1 VYPGVLNKSKECIRL
16 NNYIVT
22 MHADEE
28 MDEDELSIFDVETAI
43 LSGEIIER
51 QKDTDLG
58 EWKYLVHGQGLDGA
72 RIVVIVKFGAKG
84 KLVIITVY
92 RDE

>member
-1 VYPGVLNKSKECIRL
+1 
-16 NNYIVT
+16 

-58 EWKYLVHGQGLDGA
+58 KGSILYM
-72 RIVVIVKFGAKG
+72 AKG
-84 KLVIITVY
+84 LTALASSSS
-92 RDE
+92 